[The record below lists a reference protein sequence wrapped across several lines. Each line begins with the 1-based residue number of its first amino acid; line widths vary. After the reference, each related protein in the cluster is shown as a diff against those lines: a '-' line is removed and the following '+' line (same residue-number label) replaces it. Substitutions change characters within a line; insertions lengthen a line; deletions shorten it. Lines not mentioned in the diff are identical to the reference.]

1 MIIFGLLGLGGNIFS
16 IVVLSRF
23 SKIKYSL
30 SVVTEKFFFSLKNNI
45 YE

>member
-23 SKIKYSL
+23 IKKIPVDAKDRFYQNQIFSI
-30 SVVTEKFFFSLKNNI
+30 FF
-45 YE
+45 